1 MTRLPRNVL
10 PGVPQHVI
18 QRGNNRQDVFF
29 AASDHRLYL
38 DSLQQA
44 AERYSC
50 AIHSYVL
57 MSNHV
62 HLLVTPNSE
71 EGLSRLMQSVG
82 RRYVRHINTTYHRTG
97 TLWEGRF
104 RSAMIDTERYLLT
117 CMCYIELNPVRAGM
131 VKSPQGH
138 HWSSF
143 KANAWG
149 HVSELVTPHP
159 VYCAL
164 GKSDDERQKAYRAL
178 IQECIGEDV
187 VGHIRRATQRGEV
200 IGEEGFRV
208 QLASALEH
216 RVSKFEH
223 GGDRKSESFRKGQVS
238 STLTP

>member
-1 MTRLPRNVL
+1 MARLPRTVV
-10 PGVPQHVI
+10 PGLPQHVI

-29 AASDHRLYL
+29 AESDHRLYL
-38 DSLQQA
+38 DSLQLA
-44 AERYSC
+44 AERYNC

-57 MSNHV
+57 MTNHV
-62 HLLVTPNSE
+62 HLLITPNGKES
-71 EGLSRLMQSVG
+71 LSCLMQSVG

-104 RSAMIDTERYLLT
+104 RSAVIDTDRYLLA

-131 VKSPQGH
+131 IKSPNGY

-149 HVSELVTPHP
+149 DAGELITPHP

-164 GKSDDERQKAYRAL
+164 GKTGDERQMAYRAL
-178 IQECIGEDV
+178 IQERLGEDV

-200 IGEEGFRV
+200 IGKERFRAQV
-208 QLASALEH
+208 ASVLER
-216 RVSKFEH
+216 RVTKFKH
-223 GGDRKSESFRKGQVS
+223 GGDRKSESFRKSRFQV
-238 STLTP
+238 L